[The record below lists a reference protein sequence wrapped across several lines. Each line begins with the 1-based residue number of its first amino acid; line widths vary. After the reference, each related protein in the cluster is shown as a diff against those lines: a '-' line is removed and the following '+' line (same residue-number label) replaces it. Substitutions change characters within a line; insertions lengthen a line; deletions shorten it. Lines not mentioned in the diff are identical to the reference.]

1 MKICLVNP
9 LCSVEFRANG
19 FRCNDSDIMQNK
31 ETKTKLKLSTEAR
44 ACGLGL
50 GEIRGQGE
58 RRVSI
63 IDPRVYGQ
71 FLVP

>member
-1 MKICLVNP
+1 MIQIFFK
-9 LCSVEFRANG
+9 R
-19 FRCNDSDIMQNK
+19 K
-31 ETKTKLKLSTEAR
+31 TKTKLKLSTEAR

-63 IDPRVYGQ
+63 IDPRVYGR